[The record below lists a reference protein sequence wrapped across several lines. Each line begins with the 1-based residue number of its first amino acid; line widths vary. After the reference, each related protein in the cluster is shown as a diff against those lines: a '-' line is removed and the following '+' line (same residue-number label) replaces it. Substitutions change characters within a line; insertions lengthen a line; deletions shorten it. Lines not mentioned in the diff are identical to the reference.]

1 MRPTDPSPGSLN
13 RSGLGDGG
21 VTPVGR
27 FSDEA
32 AVAGRTD
39 GPNTPRHPGPALS
52 DTYHI
57 PEGIPNDPRW
67 TFADHAGPIAAPRG
81 QGLDPGTD
89 AAGRSWDS
97 AGQSWDSEGPS
108 HPRSRLDRVNR
119 VWPIPPVVGASFVA
133 FLITSI
139 IAAMIAIAAV
149 KGPSAL
155 REASDTS
162 VMAEVAGSPV
172 GLSITVVLPQ
182 IALMLPA
189 IIAALLSPL
198 GLGRRLALGRG
209 SWPVWLWVIAAMG
222 APIVGLISSTLI
234 TSLMGE
240 SDSLNDMAGIFKSL
254 GGAGYAIPLAILVG
268 LVPGICEE
276 ILFRGYMQT
285 RLTRAWGPVVGIAL
299 SSIVFAIFHLDP
311 VHSAAVLALGFY
323 LGWIAWASGS
333 TLPAML
339 AHFVNNFL
347 SVLAVT
353 LLPEAATEA
362 PTLTEADLPA
372 AHAAVVGLVFLTS
385 LGCFL
390 LTLRASKAYRPPV
403 SIANPVAMAT
413 PVAGNQ

>member
-1 MRPTDPSPGSLN
+1 MPPTDPSPGSLTP
-13 RSGLGDGG
+13 SGLGDGG
-21 VTPVGR
+21 APGGPC
-27 FSDEA
+27 SDSA
-32 AVAGRTD
+32 AVTGRAD
-39 GPNTPRHPGPALS
+39 SPNALRYPGPAPS
-52 DTYHI
+52 DTYRI
-57 PEGIPNDPRW
+57 PEGVPNDPRW
-67 TFADHAGPIAAPRG
+67 TFTDHAGPIGSQPGQPLDPRPYDSDPYAAP
-81 QGLDPGTD
+81 
-89 AAGRSWDS
+89 
-97 AGQSWDSEGPS
+97 QSWDDRGPS
-108 HPRSRLDRVNR
+108 HPRGRLDRVNR
-119 VWPIPPVVGASFVA
+119 VWPIPPVIAASFVA

-139 IAAMIAIAAV
+139 IAALIAIAVV

-155 REASDTS
+155 REARDSS
-162 VMAEVAGSPV
+162 VMTEVAGSPV
-172 GLSITVVLPQ
+172 GLSITMVLPQ

-209 SWPVWLWVIAAMG
+209 NWPVWLWVIAAMG
-222 APIVGLISSTLI
+222 TPIVGLISSTLI

-268 LVPGICEE
+268 LMPGICEE

-285 RLTRAWGPVVGIAL
+285 RLTRAWGPVAGIGL

-353 LLPEAATEA
+353 LLPESATEA
-362 PTLTEADLPA
+362 STLAEANLPPTQ
-372 AHAAVVGLVFLTS
+372 AVVFGLVFLTS
-385 LGCFL
+385 LGCLL
-390 LTLRASKAYRPPV
+390 LTLRAAKAYRPPL
-403 SIANPVAMAT
+403 SIANPVAMAS
-413 PVAGNQ
+413 PVAGNR

>member
-1 MRPTDPSPGSLN
+1 
-13 RSGLGDGG
+13 
-21 VTPVGR
+21 
-27 FSDEA
+27 
-32 AVAGRTD
+32 
-39 GPNTPRHPGPALS
+39 
-52 DTYHI
+52 
-57 PEGIPNDPRW
+57 
-67 TFADHAGPIAAPRG
+67 
-81 QGLDPGTD
+81 
-89 AAGRSWDS
+89 
-97 AGQSWDSEGPS
+97 
-108 HPRSRLDRVNR
+108 
-119 VWPIPPVVGASFVA
+119 
-133 FLITSI
+133 
-139 IAAMIAIAAV
+139 
-149 KGPSAL
+149 
-155 REASDTS
+155 
-162 VMAEVAGSPV
+162 MAEVAGSPV

-268 LVPGICEE
+268 LMPGICEE

-362 PTLTEADLPA
+362 PTLAEADLPA